1 MSKSNKLTVFIL
13 VAMALGIFIGALLHK
28 NATGKE
34 ITYTPNKDY
43 TGQEKII
50 LDYGNVKHEVNIY
63 VVKTAVEKQMISDSL
78 GNGVVATTVN
88 KAVTFIPPNVSSGK
102 SEDLDCD
109 ITGAKN
115 GAVEITLIKKIAS
128 NISILTSIFLS
139 LIKMIIAPLVLSTL
153 IVGIAKTGDV
163 KTVGRVGGKT
173 MLWFITASLV
183 SLTLGMVLVN
193 ALQPGARMNLP
204 LPADNVSTGVDGG
217 ALSLVTFITH
227 VFPTSI
233 FKAMAENE
241 ILQIVVFSLFFGVA
255 CAAIGE
261 KTKPIVNAL
270 DTLSHIMIKIT
281 IYVMGFAPYAVF
293 AAMCSVIT
301 TKGLDVLVTYAVFM
315 GEFYLGLLILWIVL
329 ISAGFAVLR
338 RRVFTLLRRIKE
350 PFLLAFSTASSEA
363 AFPKLITELER
374 FGCNNKIVSFTL
386 PLGYSFNLDG
396 SMMYMTFA
404 SIFIAQCYGID
415 LTLSQEITMLL
426 TLMITSKGIA
436 AVPRASLVVIAA
448 TISMFNIPQAG
459 LILLLGIDTFLDMGR
474 SATNVIGNA
483 IATAAVSKW
492 ENALED

>member
-34 ITYTPNKDY
+34 LTYTPNKDF
-43 TGQEKII
+43 TGKESII
-50 LDYGNVKHEVNIY
+50 LDYGDVKHEVIIY
-63 VVKTAVEKQMISDSL
+63 TVKTAAEKQMITDSL
-78 GNGVVATTVN
+78 GKGVVTTLVN
-88 KAVTFIPPNVSSGK
+88 KSVTFVPAIVSSGDAN
-102 SEDLDCD
+102 DLDCK
-109 ITGAKN
+109 ISGAKN
-115 GAVEITLIKKIAS
+115 GSVEITLIKKIAS
-128 NISILTSIFLS
+128 NISILTTIFLS

-193 ALQPGARMNLP
+193 AFQPGAHMNLP

-217 ALSLVTFITH
+217 ALSFVTFITH

-301 TKGLDVLVTYAVFM
+301 TKGLDVLVTYAV
-315 GEFYLGLLILWIVL
+315 
-329 ISAGFAVLR
+329 
-338 RRVFTLLRRIKE
+338 
-350 PFLLAFSTASSEA
+350 
-363 AFPKLITELER
+363 
-374 FGCNNKIVSFTL
+374 
-386 PLGYSFNLDG
+386 
-396 SMMYMTFA
+396 
-404 SIFIAQCYGID
+404 
-415 LTLSQEITMLL
+415 
-426 TLMITSKGIA
+426 
-436 AVPRASLVVIAA
+436 
-448 TISMFNIPQAG
+448 
-459 LILLLGIDTFLDMGR
+459 
-474 SATNVIGNA
+474 
-483 IATAAVSKW
+483 
-492 ENALED
+492 